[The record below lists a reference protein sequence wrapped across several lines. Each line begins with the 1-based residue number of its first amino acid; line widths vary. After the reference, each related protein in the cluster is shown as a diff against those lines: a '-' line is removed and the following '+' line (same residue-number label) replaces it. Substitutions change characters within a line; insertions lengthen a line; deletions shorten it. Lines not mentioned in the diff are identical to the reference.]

1 MLKPGERNQYNEAR
15 EYITAELA
23 LLKKLAAMADRF
35 NQRRMRQG
43 IDRMGEGLS
52 MSEEQMK
59 DPWSEIKINPK
70 NLKPEDFERPIMGH
84 LSTRCKLR

>member
-43 IDRMGEGLS
+43 IDRMG
-52 MSEEQMK
+52 
-59 DPWSEIKINPK
+59 
-70 NLKPEDFERPIMGH
+70 RAY
-84 LSTRCKLR
+84 RCRRSK

>member
-1 MLKPGERNQYNEAR
+1 
-15 EYITAELA
+15 
-23 LLKKLAAMADRF
+23 
-35 NQRRMRQG
+35 
-43 IDRMGEGLS
+43 